1 MYMTALFRMAFA
13 VLFQSVAYLIRFFL
27 FLFLA
32 FIRPLDYVADWLS
45 RVAIWLA
52 IDEKIFHANFP
63 LKESPDDRS
72 DSK

>member
-1 MYMTALFRMAFA
+1 MTALFRMAFA
-13 VLFQSVAYLIRFFL
+13 VLFQSIAYLIRFFL

-32 FIRPLDYVADWLS
+32 FIRPLDYIADGLS
-45 RVAIWLA
+45 RVALWLA
-52 IDEKIFHANFP
+52 VDEKMFHENFP